1 MTPRPES
8 SGSRP
13 KGTAGEKIPEQPTA
27 AQQKSAAKKTAV
39 PKQAAAKK
47 AAPAKATARKATAGK
62 TTVGKTAAKKAATK
76 KTAAKKTA
84 VEQPTPEA
92 ATAGT
97 ATVKKASAKKT
108 AVEQPTPE
116 AATAGTATVKK
127 ASAKKT
133 AVEQPTPE
141 TATVKKAAAKKAA
154 VKKSAAKKATR
165 VKATAGRTTAV
176 KAAAAKSTA
185 AESVADEAAAAKSP
199 AAKTLGKKT
208 AAKKTA
214 AKKAPAKKA
223 PAKKPT
229 TAKTTVGEA
238 TGAGATGAG
247 ATAAGAHAAEA
258 PGAGAPAAGA
268 HAAEAPGA
276 GAPAKKAAAKKTTP
290 ARTTVAKAAAKRTG
304 AGAAPAGK
312 PVAKKSAA
320 KKSAAKKA
328 PARKA
333 PATQAPSGQAP
344 PEKAP
349 PEKAPTGQATAEK
362 APTGQ
367 ASPDK
372 APTGHAPAGKAAS
385 VQVAPPEVEVAVS
398 PAVDAVDRERLLG
411 GTHHAPH
418 SVLGAHPVPG
428 GVAFR
433 ALRPYAL
440 SVTVVSGELRAE
452 LHDDGDGFFSG
463 LLPLREVPAYRL
475 VVEYEG
481 TVLET
486 EDAYRFLPTLGDLD
500 LHLIGEG
507 RHEELWTALG
517 AHPTVHQGVTGTRF
531 AVWAPNAQGV
541 RVTGTFNFWD
551 GTGHI
556 MRSLGSSGVWE
567 LFLPDVGEGELY
579 KFEITRPDGSK
590 TLRADPLARRTEV
603 PPATSSVITSSEYEW
618 GDAQWLARRAEVPAH
633 EAPFSVY
640 EVHLPSWRPGLTYR
654 QLAEQLPGYVK
665 NLGFTHV
672 ELMPVAE
679 HPFGGSWGYQVT
691 GFYAPTARLGTPDD
705 FRYLVDSL
713 HRAGIGVL
721 MDWVPAHFPR
731 DDWALAE
738 FDGRPL
744 YEHEDPLRAAHPDW
758 GTLEFDFGRNE
769 VRNFLVANAVYW
781 CEEFHIDGL
790 RVDAVASM
798 LYLDYSREPGQWTP
812 NEHGGRENLDA
823 VAFLQEMNATV
834 YRRVPGVVTIAEES
848 TAWDGVTRATHHKGP
863 SGFGGLGFGLKW
875 NMGWMHD
882 SLQYMSHEPV
892 YRKYHHGEMTFSM
905 VYAYSENYVLP
916 ISHDEVVHGKRSL
929 VSKMPGDW
937 WQQRAGVR
945 SYLGFMWAHPGK
957 QLLFMGQEFAQG
969 AEWSEAHGPDWWLL
983 DPGYGAEPDHRG
995 VRDLVRDLNTVYR
1008 ATPALWRLD
1017 TDPAGFEWI
1026 VGDAADDNVLAFLR
1040 LDPEGVPVL
1049 AVSNFAPVTRQDYRL
1064 GVPDDVPAWHEALN
1078 TDAARYGGS
1087 DVTNPHPVK
1096 PEPQS
1101 WHGRPASIRLTLP
1114 PLATVWLRPA

>member
-1 MTPRPES
+1 MTPRSES
-8 SGSRP
+8 SGSHP
-13 KGTAGEKIPEQPTA
+13 KKTAGEKIPEQPTA

-39 PKQAAAKK
+39 PKQAA
-47 AAPAKATARKATAGK
+47 
-62 TTVGKTAAKKAATK
+62 
-76 KTAAKKTA
+76 
-84 VEQPTPEA
+84 
-92 ATAGT
+92 
-97 ATVKKASAKKT
+97 
-108 AVEQPTPE
+108 
-116 AATAGTATVKK
+116 
-127 ASAKKT
+127 
-133 AVEQPTPE
+133 
-141 TATVKKAAAKKAA
+141 KKAAAKKAA
-154 VKKSAAKKATR
+154 SAQSPAKKTTAAKTTAAKKA
-165 VKATAGRTTAV
+165 VAKKADPAKATAAKATAKKV
-176 KAAAAKSTA
+176 TAKQ
-185 AESVADEAAAAKSP
+185 
-199 AAKTLGKKT
+199 T

-214 AKKAPAKKA
+214 AKKATAKKTTA
-223 PAKKPT
+223 TKAAAKKTT
-229 TAKTTVGEA
+229 TAKAAAARTTA
-238 TGAGATGAG
+238 TKAAAART
-247 ATAAGAHAAEA
+247 TAAGT
-258 PGAGAPAAGA
+258 
-268 HAAEAPGA
+268 
-276 GAPAKKAAAKKTTP
+276 PAKKAAAKK
-290 ARTTVAKAAAKRTG
+290 
-304 AGAAPAGK
+304 APAK
-312 PVAKKSAA
+312 TAT
-320 KKSAAKKA
+320 AKKA
-328 PARKA
+328 PAKAAGAKTAGARKA
-333 PATQAPSGQAP
+333 AAKKTAPAQIVP
-344 PEKAP
+344 PEM
-349 PEKAPTGQATAEK
+349 
-362 APTGQ
+362 
-367 ASPDK
+367 
-372 APTGHAPAGKAAS
+372 
-385 VQVAPPEVEVAVS
+385 EVAVS

-411 GTHHAPH
+411 GTHHDPH

-433 ALRPYAL
+433 AFRPYAL
-440 SVTVVSGELRAE
+440 SVTVVAGELRAE
-452 LHDDGDGFFSG
+452 LHDDGQGFFSG

-475 VVEYEG
+475 LVEYEG
-481 TVLET
+481 TLLDT

-517 AHPTVHQGVTGTRF
+517 AHPMTHEGVTGTRF
-531 AVWAPNAQGV
+531 SVWAPNAQGV
-541 RVTGTFNFWD
+541 RVAGTFNFWD
-551 GTGHI
+551 GTGHV

-567 LFLPDVGEGELY
+567 LFLPDIGEGELY

-603 PPATSSVITSSEYEW
+603 PPATSSVITSSRYEW
-618 GDAQWLARRAEVPAH
+618 GDAEWLDRRAQTPAH

-640 EVHLPSWRPGLTYR
+640 EVHLASWRPGLTYR
-654 QLAEQLPGYVK
+654 QLADQLPGYVK

-705 FRYLVDSL
+705 FRHLVDSL

-744 YEHEDPLRAAHPDW
+744 YEHADPLRAAHPDW
-758 GTLEFDFGRNE
+758 GTLEFDFGRRE
-769 VRNFLVANAVYW
+769 VRNFLVSNALYW

-798 LYLDYSREPGQWTP
+798 LYLDYSREAGQWTP

-848 TAWDGVTRATHHKGP
+848 TAWDGVTRATHHEGP

-892 YRKYHHGEMTFSM
+892 HRKYHHHEMTFSM

-937 WQQRAGVR
+937 WQQRAGHR
-945 SYLGFMWAHPGK
+945 AYLGFMWAHPGK

-1017 TDPAGFEWI
+1017 TDPAGFEWV

-1040 LDPEGVPVL
+1040 LDPEGTPIL
-1049 AVSNFAPVTRQDYRL
+1049 AVSNFAPVARQDYRL
-1064 GVPDDVPAWHEALN
+1064 GVPEDVPAWHEAVN

-1087 DVTNPHPVK
+1087 DITNPDPVK
-1096 PEPQS
+1096 PEAQP

-1114 PLATVWLRPA
+1114 PLSTVWLRPA

>member
-47 AAPAKATARKATAGK
+47 AAPAKATAKKAAAGK
-62 TTVGKTAAKKAATK
+62 TTVAKTVAKKAATKAAAKKTSAGQPSSEKAAAAK

-84 VEQPTPEA
+84 V
-92 ATAGT
+92 
-97 ATVKKASAKKT
+97 
-108 AVEQPTPE
+108 
-116 AATAGTATVKK
+116 
-127 ASAKKT
+127 
-133 AVEQPTPE
+133 
-141 TATVKKAAAKKAA
+141 
-154 VKKSAAKKATR
+154 
-165 VKATAGRTTAV
+165 
-176 KAAAAKSTA
+176 
-185 AESVADEAAAAKSP
+185 
-199 AAKTLGKKT
+199 KKT

-214 AKKAPAKKA
+214 AEKATAVRETAAKNTATKVSAADVTAAGSPA
-223 PAKKPT
+223 
-229 TAKTTVGEA
+229 
-238 TGAGATGAG
+238 AG
-247 ATAAGAHAAEA
+247 ATAKKTAAKKA
-258 PGAGAPAAGA
+258 TAKKAAA
-268 HAAEAPGA
+268 TKAT
-276 GAPAKKAAAKKTTP
+276 AKKAAAKKVPT
-290 ARTTVAKAAAKRTG
+290 AKA
-304 AGAAPAGK
+304 P
-312 PVAKKSAA
+312 AKKTAA
-320 KKSAAKKA
+320 VKTTASKVPAKSLPKKGAVKKA
-328 PARKA
+328 PAPKT
-333 PATQAPSGQAP
+333 PADQA
-344 PEKAP
+344 
-349 PEKAPTGQATAEK
+349 
-362 APTGQ
+362 
-367 ASPDK
+367 
-372 APTGHAPAGKAAS
+372 AAA
-385 VQVAPPEVEVAVS
+385 QVVPPEVEVAVS
-398 PAVDAVDRERLLG
+398 PAVDAADRERLLG
-411 GTHHAPH
+411 GTHHDPH
-418 SVLGAHPVPG
+418 SVLGAHLVPG

-433 ALRPYAL
+433 AFRPYAL
-440 SVTVVSGELRAE
+440 AVTVVAGELRAE
-452 LHDDGDGFFSG
+452 LHDDGEGFFSG

-475 VVEYEG
+475 IVEYEG

-517 AHPTVHQGVTGTRF
+517 AHPMTHQGVTGTRF
-531 AVWAPNAQGV
+531 AVWAPNARGV
-541 RVTGTFNFWD
+541 RVAGTFNFWD
-551 GTGHI
+551 GTGHV

-567 LFLPDVGEGELY
+567 LFLPDIGEGELY

-603 PPATSSVITSSEYEW
+603 PPATSSVITSSAYEW
-618 GDAQWLARRAEVPAH
+618 GDADWVARRADVPAH

-640 EVHLPSWRPGLTYR
+640 EIHLPSWRPGLTYR

-705 FRYLVDSL
+705 FRYLVDKL
-713 HRAGIGVL
+713 HQAGIGVL

-731 DDWALAE
+731 DAWALAE
-738 FDGRPL
+738 FDGKPL

-892 YRKYHHGEMTFSM
+892 HRKYHHGEMTFSM

-1040 LDPEGVPVL
+1040 LDPEGVPLL
-1049 AVSNFAPVTRQDYRL
+1049 AVSNFAPVTRPDYRL
-1064 GVPDDVPAWHEALN
+1064 GVPDDVPAWHEAVN

-1096 PEPQS
+1096 PEPAA